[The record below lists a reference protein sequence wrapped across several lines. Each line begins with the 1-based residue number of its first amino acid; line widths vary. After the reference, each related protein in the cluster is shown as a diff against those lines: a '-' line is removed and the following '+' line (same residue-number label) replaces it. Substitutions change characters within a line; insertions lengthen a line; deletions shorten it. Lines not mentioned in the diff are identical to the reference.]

1 MQITTKIT
9 CVGFLLAV
17 STLTASVAKSHGTLS
32 NDNLTI
38 ENRLSRLTEAIQ
50 ERGIDIA
57 TEKNSDLIG
66 LGWGDGRRGNWVDSR
81 RGGFA
86 NRHGGGGFVNRNPW
100 RNGGGFINRR
110 PWGDRGGFYN
120 RSPWRNGGF
129 INRW

>member
-1 MQITTKIT
+1 MQIKTKIT

-17 STLTASVAKSHGTLS
+17 STLTASVAKSQGTLS
-32 NDNLTI
+32 NNNLTI

-50 ERGIDIA
+50 QRGIDISPE
-57 TEKNSDLIG
+57 TNNDLIG
-66 LGWGDGRRGNWVDSR
+66 LGWGNGRRGTWGDTY

-100 RNGGGFINRR
+100 RNGGGFVNGR

>member
-17 STLTASVAKSHGTLS
+17 STLTASIAKSQALLS
-32 NDNLTI
+32 DNNLTI
-38 ENRLSRLTEAIQ
+38 ESRLSRLTEAIQ
-50 ERGIDIA
+50 QRGIDIA
-57 TEKNSDLIG
+57 PETNNDLIG
-66 LGWGDGRRGNWVDSR
+66 LGWGNGRGGSWGNGY

-100 RNGGGFINRR
+100 RNGGGFVNGR